1 MDLIPDSIHAQIRA
15 ALHDVTDTFCDTPIL
30 YKRYVG
36 TMDRYA
42 EDRKELNS
50 DYQEYNL
57 MAFVEWETLNKNN
70 TQETLNGSINPTII
84 DVMFNYDDL
93 DSVGL
98 IDSECQPRMS
108 SDKDYFMCNG
118 VMYRVSYVYPD
129 GAFQRNN
136 VLVMMRGSIQPER
149 S

>member
-84 DVMFNYDDL
+84 DICEDCALSVEAINY
-93 DSVGL
+93 GM
-98 IDSECQPRMS
+98 P
-108 SDKDYFMCNG
+108 
-118 VMYRVSYVYPD
+118 P
-129 GAFQRNN
+129 
-136 VLVMMRGSIQPER
+136 MRIIGGCSGCGGSNRTQTAER
-149 S
+149 G